1 MRSLLLAEYLIT
13 IVSIKSF
20 TFLPYPQVGGQIYNI
35 QLTEDQ
41 KKIMIEQMMGMPQ
54 AEQQRYIVEQQSQIL
69 ATAFK
74 SQNAQ
79 TDQSQ
84 SEVPSP
90 KPPRHK
96 YGVS

>member
-1 MRSLLLAEYLIT
+1 
-13 IVSIKSF
+13 
-20 TFLPYPQVGGQIYNI
+20 
-35 QLTEDQ
+35 
-41 KKIMIEQMMGMPQ
+41 MIEQMMGMPQ